1 MAEGGEGDEDYY
13 DTQGGY
19 GGVKKG
25 NILPFWGNQAT
36 MNLNPLI
43 LTNVQNSPYYKTTL
57 VSIKVKPN
65 LKPHTKY
72 SRKSRGY
79 C

>member
-43 LTNVQNSPYYKTTL
+43 LTNVQ
-57 VSIKVKPN
+57 
-65 LKPHTKY
+65 
-72 SRKSRGY
+72 KS
-79 C
+79 